1 MIATHFLKNILVN
14 LLFKFYLNDL
24 LIRGYWFP
32 FSLFMREAENV
43 ENVDSIFVHSVQLLN
58 RTQSFNDFQM

>member
-1 MIATHFLKNILVN
+1 MV
-14 LLFKFYLNDL
+14 
-24 LIRGYWFP
+24 RGYWFP
-32 FSLFMREAENV
+32 FTLFMREAENV